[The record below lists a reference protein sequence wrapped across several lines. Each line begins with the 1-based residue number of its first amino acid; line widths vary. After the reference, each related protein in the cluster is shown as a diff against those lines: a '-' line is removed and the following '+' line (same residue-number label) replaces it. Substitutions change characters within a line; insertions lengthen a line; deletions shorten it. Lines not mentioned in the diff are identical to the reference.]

1 MVRDDIAMLLYQS
14 GFGNECLTVDSKCK
28 AIQCILFNQVFKSR
42 RDQIADLMEG
52 LNSLGILE
60 LLRANEACHALVFA
74 MQSEVQISE
83 QDVLALLDYE
93 TDLSDQ
99 EHQGKLWFAEYVK
112 QESPLGIL
120 TGHSDPPHP

>member
-14 GFGNECLTVDSKCK
+14 GFGNECLTVDSKRK

-60 LLRANEACHALVFA
+60 LLRANEACHALVFPL
-74 MQSEVQISE
+74 QSEVQISE
-83 QDVLALLDYE
+83 QDVLASLDYE

-112 QESPLGIL
+112 LLGRGNFI
-120 TGHSDPPHP
+120 

>member
-1 MVRDDIAMLLYQS
+1 
-14 GFGNECLTVDSKCK
+14 
-28 AIQCILFNQVFKSR
+28 
-42 RDQIADLMEG
+42 
-52 LNSLGILE
+52 
-60 LLRANEACHALVFA
+60 
-74 MQSEVQISE
+74 VQISE